1 MPVGISH
8 SDLKYKKDTMNI
20 QKKNIFFFFKTTQLS
35 EDNFFEKLILVP
47 FEVIV
52 QPLKHIYIIHGTIF
66 ANFSLRFKYIN
77 IFYIFGLFALG
88 G

>member
-20 QKKNIFFFFKTTQLS
+20 QKKNIFFFKTTQLS

-66 ANFSLRFKYIN
+66 ANFSLRIKYIN
-77 IFYIFGLFALG
+77 IFYIFGLLALG